1 MTYPESHHQEE
12 GLVGSSKRCPI
23 TEILEQLWELNPLA
37 RTKNTAH
44 RATQRSLPKTTLQR
58 QRASVAAQ
66 SLERDSHLPEH
77 LPPDL
82 LTQHDDDR
90 HAPPEKTVLYLA
102 YGSNL
107 CSATFLGMRG
117 IKPLSQI
124 NVVVPTL
131 RLTFDLPGVPYVEP
145 CFAATQFRSHPS
157 RETEEHDSENGDED
171 EDELNEKQA
180 TSEKA
185 PLIASRATQS
195 GLVDRSLV
203 GVVYE
208 VSLKDYAT
216 IIATEGGGRGYKD
229 IVVDCYPFPDTYDPA
244 DPVPE
249 CPGTRPFKA
258 HTLLSP
264 ASDPDVLARLKIERK
279 RTPPVIRPR
288 PGYAQPSPRY
298 LNLIRT
304 GAAEHDL
311 PVSYRTY
318 LSQLH
323 SYRITTFRQRAG
335 KAVFMVL
342 WGPLLLL
349 TLALSRLLAGPDGR
363 SPPWLMEFSDLVFYG
378 VWTSYDKLF
387 AKIFGDGERT
397 IDDNEDD

>member
-1 MTYPESHHQEE
+1 MPYPEIQNQEEE
-12 GLVGSSKRCPI
+12 GLVGSSQRGPI
-23 TEILEQLWELNPLA
+23 KEILEQLWELNPLV
-37 RTKNTAH
+37 RKKNPAPK
-44 RATQRSLPKTTLQR
+44 ATLRSIPKTTPQR
-58 QRASVAAQ
+58 QRESASAQ
-66 SLERDSHLPEH
+66 SLENDTHLPEH
-77 LPPDL
+77 LPQTL
-82 LTQHDDDR
+82 LSQHDARRD
-90 HAPPEKTVLYLA
+90 APEKTVLYLA

-107 CSATFLGMRG
+107 AAETFLGMRG

-124 NVVVPTL
+124 NVVVPSL
-131 RLTFDLPGVPYVEP
+131 RLTFDLPGVPYMEP
-145 CFAATQFRSHPS
+145 CFAATQFRNHPS
-157 RETEEHDSENGDED
+157 RDADETNPEEVDDENA
-171 EDELNEKQA
+171 L

-185 PLIASRATQS
+185 PLLSSQKTQA
-195 GLVDRSLV
+195 DRPLI

-208 VSLKDYAT
+208 VSLEDYAT

-229 IVVDCYPFPDTYDPA
+229 IVVDCYPFPDGYEPA

-249 CPGTRPFKA
+249 CPDTRPFKA

-264 ASDPDVLARLKIERK
+264 ASDQAALARLKVERR

-298 LNLIRT
+298 LNLITT

-318 LSQLH
+318 LAELH
-323 SYRITTFRQRAG
+323 PYRITTIRQRIG
-335 KAVFMVL
+335 KATFLVL

-349 TLALSRLLAGPDGR
+349 TLTLSKILAGPDGR
-363 SPPWLMEFSDLVFYG
+363 SPPWLMEFSDLIFYG
-378 VWTSYDKLF
+378 IWNSYDRVF

-397 IDDNEDD
+397 IGDSED